1 MGRTV
6 LGFCVDRR
14 PVTRSNPCRRLR
26 INTGAGDERSV
37 ATPGQ
42 VSLIVGRA
50 RLMDGVMMIM
60 AAYGGMRWGELAGLQ
75 WHRVDL
81 DDG

>member
-1 MGRTV
+1 M
-6 LGFCVDRR
+6 
-14 PVTRSNPCRRLR
+14 
-26 INTGAGDERSV
+26 
-37 ATPGQ
+37 
-42 VSLIVGRA
+42 IVGRA